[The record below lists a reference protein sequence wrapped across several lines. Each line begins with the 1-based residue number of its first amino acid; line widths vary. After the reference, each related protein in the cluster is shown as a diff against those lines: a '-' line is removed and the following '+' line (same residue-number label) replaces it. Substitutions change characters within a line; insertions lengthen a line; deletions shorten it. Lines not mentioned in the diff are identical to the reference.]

1 MRVSI
6 NQPYAFPFRGWYRL
20 LECDLHI
27 VLDDAQMIRRG
38 YVHRNQFHDRRGQ
51 LQWLTLP
58 LAHAPQDTLIK
69 DMVFAAD
76 AQDRWAEQVIRFP
89 ALFRLPYDVFYKLMQ
104 TWGNFTHYAVDMMV
118 VIASHLGIQPAM
130 QYASTLNLSPD
141 LRGQDRIIAICKAVG
156 ANEYLNSPGGRSLY
170 DPAAFEREGIKLE
183 FLEPWKG
190 EQCSVLETL
199 AMPERKAA

>member
-20 LECDLHI
+20 LECDLHV
-27 VLDDAQMIRRG
+27 VLDDVQMIRRG
-38 YVHRNQFHDRRGQ
+38 WCHRNQLHDRKGQ

-58 LAHAPQDTLIK
+58 LAYAPQDTLIK
-69 DMVFAAD
+69 DMVFSAD

-89 ALFRLPYDVFYKLMQ
+89 ALFRLPHDVFYALMQ
-104 TWGNFTHYAVDMMV
+104 TWGNFTDYAVGMMDV
-118 VIASHLGIQPAM
+118 VYGHIGVLPRL
-130 QYASTLNLSPD
+130 QYASAFNLPPA

-156 ANEYLNSPGGRSLY
+156 ATEYINSPGGRALY

-183 FLEPWKG
+183 FLEPWTG

-199 AMPERKAA
+199 AATERKAA